1 MKEKKIE
8 NREQQCQ
15 CIRKGKLTRTNG
27 KVGSNMTVFRG
38 VSMQRDPDVTSESVE
53 NLRRHKE
60 DVVLGNL
67 KELKLQ
73 ERDIVNLL
81 ENALS

>member
-15 CIRKGKLTRTNG
+15 CIRKGKLIRNNG

-38 VSMQRDPDVTSESVE
+38 VSMQRDPDVT
-53 NLRRHKE
+53 
-60 DVVLGNL
+60 L
-67 KELKLQ
+67 KANGEQYSLPAYQ
-73 ERDIVNLL
+73 E
-81 ENALS
+81 